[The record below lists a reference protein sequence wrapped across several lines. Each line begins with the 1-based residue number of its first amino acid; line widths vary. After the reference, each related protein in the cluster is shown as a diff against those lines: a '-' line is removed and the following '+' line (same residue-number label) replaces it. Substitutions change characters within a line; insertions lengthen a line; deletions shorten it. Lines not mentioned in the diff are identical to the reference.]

1 MKNIYNEYFIVLKF
15 ELFNLKII
23 IKVKS
28 KDGFDGFKNFLD
40 FGYNNEDL
48 LDLNEV
54 NFEIDLVLGFF
65 IINWYLYVL
74 CW

>member
-28 KDGFDGFKNFLD
+28 KDGFDGFKIFWILD
-40 FGYNNEDL
+40 
-48 LDLNEV
+48 
-54 NFEIDLVLGFF
+54 
-65 IINWYLYVL
+65 IIMKI
-74 CW
+74 C